1 MSEIINHE
9 QYTQALC
16 RVIGVLSGLVQ
27 CEPQPDGRRGVLER
41 IRSVIDDALKEPEKI
56 PEMPP
61 RTVDFHVQSSNG
73 GDEWIH
79 HTVRF
84 DTATEACCWAW
95 NGHYRWNRIQRVET
109 IYTLVEKPEEGSCT

>member
-16 RVIGVLSGLVQ
+16 KVIGVLCGLVQ
-27 CEPQPDGRRGVLER
+27 HEPQPDGRRGVLEC
-41 IRSVIDDALKEPEKI
+41 IRSAIDDALKEPEKV

-73 GDEWIH
+73 EYAWVH
-79 HTVRF
+79 HPTCF
-84 DTATEACCWAW
+84 DTATEACCWALK
-95 NGHYRWNRIQRVET
+95 GHYRWNRIQRVET
-109 IYTLVEKPEEGSCT
+109 SYTLVERPEEEQ